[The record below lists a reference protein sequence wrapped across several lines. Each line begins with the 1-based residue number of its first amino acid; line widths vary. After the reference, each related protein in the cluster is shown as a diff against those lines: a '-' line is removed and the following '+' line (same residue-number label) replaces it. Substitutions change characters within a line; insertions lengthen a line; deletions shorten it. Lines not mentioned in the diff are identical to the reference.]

1 MAFPPSYHYI
11 IVGGGTSGLVVADR
25 LSETPNVQVLV
36 LGAGKDLSADPLVNI
51 PAFFM
56 SLIGSDADWK
66 FRTVPQAGLNG
77 RSIREAQGKA
87 LGGSSAINSQ
97 TFAAPGQA
105 EIDAWAKLGNPGW
118 DWASLAPRYKES
130 YTLIPPSDQA
140 TLEHLGIDWID
151 DEYRVTSGPL
161 KVSFPGLIQNPLCKA
176 CIDAFR
182 GMDKFTNAGYSGERN
197 NVMSY
202 ESKRGGERVCGH

>member
-105 EIDAWAKLGNPGW
+105 EINAWAKLGKTGLAWPLVIRSHTHSYPHRTKPRSSISVSIGSMTNIGLPQALSRCLSR
-118 DWASLAPRYKES
+118 ASYR
-130 YTLIPPSDQA
+130 TLCARHVSMLSEAWTNLLMQA
-140 TLEHLGIDWID
+140 IQARGITSCRMKAREGGR
-151 DEYRVTSGPL
+151 EYVA
-161 KVSFPGLIQNPLCKA
+161 I
-176 CIDAFR
+176 
-182 GMDKFTNAGYSGERN
+182 E
-197 NVMSY
+197 
-202 ESKRGGERVCGH
+202 